1 VRRVR
6 SDCPIYNGAPATALQ
21 PVTGVR
27 GRRKGPYS
35 VDRRRRSVEISRTQ
49 GEDTPAR
56 KMQHQWRMSMA
67 LTTKALL
74 VAGGIVILVVAL
86 VVGVGIKLFD
96 LSGRREDEAER
107 LQDRMT
113 ERLRRAVGEVPLTVV
128 AHASASAREPV
139 VIEIAGPVAT
149 MEARERVFRQEGAS
163 G

>member
-1 VRRVR
+1 MH
-6 SDCPIYNGAPATALQ
+6 A
-21 PVTGVR
+21 
-27 GRRKGPYS
+27 
-35 VDRRRRSVEISRTQ
+35 

-56 KMQHQWRMSMA
+56 KMQHQGRMSMA

-74 VAGGIVILVVAL
+74 VAGGSVILVVAL

-149 MEARERVFRQEGAS
+149 MEARERCCAKPGSRLRGSDVTSAWRIGWRSAPPRTGRWRDRPGRRRARMDGGKS
-163 G
+163 

>member
-1 VRRVR
+1 
-6 SDCPIYNGAPATALQ
+6 
-21 PVTGVR
+21 
-27 GRRKGPYS
+27 
-35 VDRRRRSVEISRTQ
+35 
-49 GEDTPAR
+49 
-56 KMQHQWRMSMA
+56 MSMT

-139 VIEIAGPVAT
+139 VIEIAGPVPT
-149 MEARERVFRQEGAS
+149 MEAREWVLRQARFEATRLGRDVRVADRLEVRTTTDRAAA
-163 G
+163 